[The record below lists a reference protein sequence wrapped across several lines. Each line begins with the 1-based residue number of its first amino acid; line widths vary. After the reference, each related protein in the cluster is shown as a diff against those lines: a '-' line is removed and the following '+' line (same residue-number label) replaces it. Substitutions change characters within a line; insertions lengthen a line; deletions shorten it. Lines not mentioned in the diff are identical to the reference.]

1 MMFSIEQAKLMAT
14 KLRNSLESR
23 NVTIPHS
30 SALEIVAQQLGY
42 KDWNTAAARLDP
54 PAAPAA
60 VSFEKSIPILR
71 MFDERKA
78 REFYVDF
85 LAFSV
90 EFEHRFAPDLPLYLG
105 IGRNGLQIHLSE
117 HHGDASP
124 GATIF
129 IPMRN
134 IELFRDELRHK
145 NYGYGRPEIVHQAW
159 GKTLEVHD
167 PFGNRLRFCES

>member
-1 MMFSIEQAKLMAT
+1 MFSIEQAKLMAT

-23 NVTIPHS
+23 NVTLPHS

-78 REFYVDF
+78 REF
-85 LAFSV
+85 
-90 EFEHRFAPDLPLYLG
+90 
-105 IGRNGLQIHLSE
+105 
-117 HHGDASP
+117 
-124 GATIF
+124 
-129 IPMRN
+129 
-134 IELFRDELRHK
+134 
-145 NYGYGRPEIVHQAW
+145 
-159 GKTLEVHD
+159 
-167 PFGNRLRFCES
+167 